1 MEPNNMENQI
11 REKLNSREIQPS
23 AQAWDRLDAM
33 LTVAEEKKT
42 KRFPF
47 WFIGVAASVLVLLTV
62 GLFIYN
68 QGKSISI
75 PNNEIVVAPEKQL
88 PKINNEMPISEQNQV
103 ATTDTNQ
110 SKSINNQGVSIN
122 TREQSSNRQSNQK
135 NNQKNNQNSIINR
148 NKEIEYLVA
157 GDVAAVKDIPKM
169 SSTEPIVV
177 QPRKE
182 TVQKKSTYLD
192 VDALLASAENSSKS
206 QTKSKSEKIKVDA
219 NTLLTHADG
228 EVEQTFREKVIN
240 RISKNYQEVKT
251 ALANRNQE

>member
-11 REKLNSREIQPS
+11 KEKLNSREIQPS

-75 PNNEIVVAPEKQL
+75 PNNEIVVAPENQE
-88 PKINNEMPISEQNQV
+88 PKINNELPITEQNQV
-103 ATTDTNQ
+103 ATSDSNQ
-110 SKSINNQGVSIN
+110 SKSIKINQNQSINNQGVSI
-122 TREQSSNRQSNQK
+122 

-148 NKEIEYLVA
+148 DKEIEYLVA
-157 GDVAAVKDIPKM
+157 GDVAAVKDIPKV

-177 QPRKE
+177 PPRKE
-182 TVQKKSTYLD
+182 IVQKKSTYVD

-206 QTKSKSEKIKVDA
+206 QIKSKSEKIKVDA
-219 NTLLTHADG
+219 NTLLSHADG